1 MDAQVAAIS
10 TSLDALRA
18 QHERAAAAERAP
30 RIFTNAVLNPARIDI
45 LELIRDADAL
55 EASLFVN
62 APADD
67 ADERDGPRPRQVQ
80 PIEVPSPLRRG
91 STDVPSLL
99 AAAERVIQ
107 HYHKAPRARRHIKA
121 LFQRHDELQRH
132 IARYTSTIDN
142 VQHALADKKP
152 GRLPRRED
160 PELRQ
165 VRDEIQRERMEI
177 VALEGML
184 AELEDARA
192 CRAPPAAATPGPAPR
207 SPPLRTP
214 ATEAFRSAAAGQ
226 TPRMPTASK
235 SSAFLRRM
243 DATPLART
251 PLHTQSPLR
260 ASQSPLRASQSPL
273 RTSQSPLRT
282 SQPSPL
288 HASQPSPR
296 RAPHSPAPRLTQSVA
311 GSSPARSPKASPSSS
326 PGLLTPPGTVPSASA
341 HLEEIAARIWER
353 FGENLRYACP
363 GCASASFVDTFHILA
378 ALERGG
384 RDAPAALG
392 GGAAGPAPTAPLS
405 VGIAF
410 MAHVLLLLVRSAP
423 PHTLALAD
431 IKRVSETWWSRHG
444 RAAFMEAAGGEPPN
458 DVIRRVGYDT
468 AGNTHTGSQL
478 ATTAVYGLVAKKL
491 LRIHRS
497 GGAPSV
503 RFS

>member
-67 ADERDGPRPRQVQ
+67 ADEQDGPRPRPVQ

-132 IARYTSTIDN
+132 IARYTTTIDN

-152 GRLPRRED
+152 GRLPRRRED
-160 PELRQ
+160 PELRH
-165 VRDEIQRERMEI
+165 VRDEIQREHMEI

-184 AELEDARA
+184 AELEDARSR
-192 CRAPPAAATPGPAPR
+192 RAPPAAATPGPAPR

-243 DATPLART
+243 DATPLLART

-260 ASQSPLRASQSPL
+260 ASQ
-273 RTSQSPLRT
+273 
-282 SQPSPL
+282 PSPL
-288 HASQPSPR
+288 HVSQPSPR
-296 RAPHSPAPRLTQSVA
+296 RTPQAPAPRLAQSVA
-311 GSSPARSPKASPSSS
+311 GSSPASARSPKASPGGS

-363 GCASASFVDTFHILA
+363 GCASASFVDTFRILV

-384 RDAPAALG
+384 RDAPALG
-392 GGAAGPAPTAPLS
+392 GDAAVPAPTAPLS

-410 MAHVLLLLVRSAP
+410 MAHVLLLLVRSAA

-431 IKRVSETWWSRHG
+431 IKRVSETWWSKHG

-458 DVIRRVGYDT
+458 DVIRRAGYDT
-468 AGNTHTGSQL
+468 TGNTHTGSQL